1 MFVNF
6 DEIFNDDPKSQ
17 FNIPASYI
25 NYLNKGLP
33 TGLKYVID
41 KEGNYVIIPEGNE
54 IKIGGIKM
62 ILNEEQKKI
71 LGSKYTLD
79 DILEYA
85 YNSQQPI
92 EIQPIEPGFI
102 QINDKKI
109 SIDKLVENPLKP
121 IRVTEGKAYMLPP
134 KFEQEIKIKLGNGKY
149 ERMVSAVRVP
159 NNSVNVISV
168 ESKKDEPLQVSFN
181 FNKSTNNL
189 KMNISFDLNHAKKIR
204 DIVESVY
211 IYNAFVDG
219 KGYIGGKLLDLK
231 MNNNKYKKYD
241 ERSAIFWEKVLKI
254 ESELGIEFIPPQENL
269 EYDKILE
276 MEELY
281 QSLVLKRPFKSRNH
295 IDTLDYKV
303 DLNKKDE
310 MEKYKNKTLFFQ
322 FNATY
327 TGSILGCEVK
337 LQALVM
343 AFNSKILKIEKN
355 KQIATIT
362 LGDESREKKRYSS
375 IMYFKDN
382 KQIEKFKEQLDN
394 KTREIFRKAKSAQ
407 QYLDDG
413 ENK

>member
-1 MFVNF
+1 M
-6 DEIFNDDPKSQ
+6 
-17 FNIPASYI
+17 
-25 NYLNKGLP
+25 
-33 TGLKYVID
+33 
-41 KEGNYVIIPEGNE
+41 
-54 IKIGGIKM
+54 
-62 ILNEEQKKI
+62 
-71 LGSKYTLD
+71 
-79 DILEYA
+79 
-85 YNSQQPI
+85 
-92 EIQPIEPGFI
+92 
-102 QINDKKI
+102 
-109 SIDKLVENPLKP
+109 
-121 IRVTEGKAYMLPP
+121 
-134 KFEQEIKIKLGNGKY
+134 
-149 ERMVSAVRVP
+149 
-159 NNSVNVISV
+159 
-168 ESKKDEPLQVSFN
+168 
-181 FNKSTNNL
+181 
-189 KMNISFDLNHAKKIR
+189 
-204 DIVESVY
+204 
-211 IYNAFVDG
+211 
-219 KGYIGGKLLDLK
+219 
-231 MNNNKYKKYD
+231 
-241 ERSAIFWEKVLKI
+241 
-254 ESELGIEFIPPQENL
+254 
-269 EYDKILE
+269 
-276 MEELY
+276 
-281 QSLVLKRPFKSRNH
+281 VLKRPFKSRNH